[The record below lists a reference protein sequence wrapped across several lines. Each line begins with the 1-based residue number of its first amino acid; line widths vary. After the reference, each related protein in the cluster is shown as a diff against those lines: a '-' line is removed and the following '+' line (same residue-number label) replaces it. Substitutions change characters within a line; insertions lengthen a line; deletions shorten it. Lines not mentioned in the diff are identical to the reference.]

1 MTNEHGLAY
10 VDTRDE
16 EIRVLREALLRIYR
30 AYPHDWCGKVAA
42 DGINHADKLREKND
56 AY

>member
-10 VDTRDE
+10 IDTRDE
-16 EIRVLREALLRIYR
+16 EIRVLREALLRIYK
-30 AYPHDWCGKVAA
+30 AYPHDWTGKVAA
-42 DGINHADKLREKND
+42 DAIKHSDKLRDKND